1 MPLIDQIIATVS
13 LWQKQL
19 LDLQSAPTPE
29 TPRLARLEQAAGELG
44 KRIAQLALED
54 QLQQLG
60 SGYSASSLPC
70 PCGQRQR
77 FLRHATRQVRSLCGT
92 LRLRR
97 AYYRCQHCGH
107 SRLPLD
113 EQLGLSEREISPGV
127 ERAASLLAAHLPF
140 AETEFV
146 LAEITGVS
154 LSGRQIETVAES
166 LGQQAHQQQQA
177 EAEQA
182 SRQGLVEV
190 RGPQSL
196 PPKTYL
202 IEMDGV
208 QVGLQDGSWQEVK
221 NGIIYELSQRLEISK
236 QRRELLTSQRL
247 AWRGEV
253 SRFRRQLWAS
263 VVSTRVRTCDRVV
276 VIGDGAEWIDQ
287 TVGLMFPGALRI
299 LDYYHAAQRIWAVA
313 QARFGQGSGIGKRWA
328 QGQLTK
334 LRGGQSRQVIGAMRR
349 LKMGTCESR
358 AIRDEAVRYLWQRRE
373 QMRYDEYERQGLP
386 IGSGAIESTCKQ
398 VVTARLK
405 QAGMRWSEAGVD
417 AMVALRCYVLN
428 GRFDELCPKPAISFD
443 WQQAA

>member
-1 MPLIDQIIATVS
+1 MNLIDQIISTLA

-19 LDLQSAPTPE
+19 LDLQSAAKPDGTS
-29 TPRLARLEQAAGELG
+29 LARLEQAAVELG
-44 KRIAQLALED
+44 KRLAQLALQD

-60 SGYSASSLPC
+60 SGYTASSQAC

-77 FLRHATRQVRSLCGT
+77 FLRYAPRQVRSLVGT
-92 LRLRR
+92 VQLRR
-97 AYYRCQHCGH
+97 AYYRCADCGA
-107 SRLPLD
+107 SALPLD
-113 EQLGLSEREISPGV
+113 QQLGLSEREISPGV

-166 LGQQAHQQQQA
+166 LGQHAQQQQQV

-182 SRQGLVEV
+182 ASQGLVEV
-190 RGPQSL
+190 CGPQRL
-196 PPKTYL
+196 PPKTVI

-208 QVGLQDGSWQEVK
+208 QVGLQNGSWQEVK
-221 NGIIYELSQRLEISK
+221 NGIIYELSQRLEISHK
-236 QRRELLTSQRL
+236 RWELLSSQRL
-247 AWRGEV
+247 AVRGEV
-253 SRFRRQLWAS
+253 SHFRRHLWAS
-263 VVSTRVRTCDRVV
+263 VLAAGVRTCDHIVV
-276 VIGDGAEWIDQ
+276 LGDGAEWIDQ
-287 TVGLMFPGALRI
+287 TVALMFPGALRI

-313 QARFGQGSGIGKRWA
+313 QARFGEVSDEGQRWA
-328 QGQLTK
+328 QAQLGK
-334 LRGGQSRQVIGAMRR
+334 LRAGQSRQVIAAMRR
-349 LKMGTCESR
+349 LKVEAGEKR
-358 AIRDEAVRYLWQRRE
+358 AVRDEAVRYLWQRRE

-417 AMVALRCYVLN
+417 AMIALRCSVLN
-428 GRFDELCPKPAISFD
+428 GRFDELCPKPEISFD